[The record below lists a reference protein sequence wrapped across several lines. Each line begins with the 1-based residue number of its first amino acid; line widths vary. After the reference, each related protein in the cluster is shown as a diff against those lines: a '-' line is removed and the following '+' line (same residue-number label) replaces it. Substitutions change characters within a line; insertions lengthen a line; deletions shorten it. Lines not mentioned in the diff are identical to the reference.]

1 VDKRMPW
8 EWQCCSRSRDVLQM
22 KISLVVNRS
31 LQQEQCQVIVAAKF
45 NPASWRFT
53 AQCNCSRNTRSIFII
68 SNTNDRQLVAF
79 IDQPTELRN
88 SVVVTQSN
96 R

>member
-1 VDKRMPW
+1 M
-8 EWQCCSRSRDVLQM
+8 LQM

-68 SNTNDRQLVAF
+68 SNTNDGQLVAF
-79 IDQPTELRN
+79 VDQVDCKLWVDPKNGYEIAPRHFKWD
-88 SVVVTQSN
+88 
-96 R
+96 RFAF